1 VGSRKKNF
9 FSENPTIL
17 RISRKNIR
25 SPIGREHSRTFR
37 FSFFDFRGPI
47 RNGLRNGLRET
58 TKLKTRFKISKSRT
72 QSSYIELTSLVENKK
87 VSQFSVFGTWHH
99 HKISVKTC
107 VNIKDAVSRIVSQ
120 TQIFKIFLLQ
130 VSQSPARSL
139 KPIKSVNAST
149 FAISFFLPENTC
161 AQVCATRV
169 FSSSTLTPEQFLLV
183 DCYFSQ

>member
-1 VGSRKKNF
+1 MSVGGHYGLMWFDDRDTETEQGMTPKKRSRERQRSSKLVSKYP
-9 FSENPTIL
+9 NPEPSPLTLNIL
-17 RISRKNIR
+17 LSSGIKRC
-25 SPIGREHSRTFR
+25 HSFLC
-37 FSFFDFRGPI
+37 SVHMA
-47 RNGLRNGLRET
+47 
-58 TKLKTRFKISKSRT
+58 
-72 QSSYIELTSLVENKK
+72 SSQNKC
-87 VSQFSVFGTWHH
+87 Q
-99 HKISVKTC
+99 TC